1 MEGETPSLGDNT
13 FINLLIKISDSINN
27 GNFNV
32 AVILKSKSIK
42 DKKKSNYLNSFLEN
56 LQKRDYQ
63 KINSLLF
70 TDNGLNEGIVF
81 FKDKK
86 NRFKTA
92 VLVKK
97 KSLNKNLERGLKY
110 YKDFL
115 KEEGIDK
122 YFKVKGFSPSLA
134 GGKLLNSNK
143 KFIYIKN
150 EENWKTPFIVFS
162 YNDKNKLNSEIY
174 IFYTLGR
181 IISAAMGPF
190 FIDNKFFIIK
200 VKDRL
205 KEKYLFLENI
215 KIRLMGVFF
224 LKHLVEEDVLDK
236 KVQEIIPGL
245 FFRDISTKREVS
257 SFVKLYFKKNS
268 GNKRDEKTFFVNAK
282 KLLKTVLKI
291 EKKGDLETLRELIE
305 NPSDKK
311 NERN

>member
-1 MEGETPSLGDNT
+1 MEGETPSLRDNT

-97 KSLNKNLERGLKY
+97 KSLNKKLEKGLKY
-110 YKDFL
+110 FKDFL

-134 GGKLLNSNK
+134 GGELLNSNK

-150 EENWKTPFIVFS
+150 KENWKTPFIVFS
-162 YNDKNKLNSEIY
+162 YDDKNKLNSEIY
-174 IFYTLGR
+174 IFYTLGK

-205 KEKYLFLENI
+205 KDKYLFLENI
-215 KIRLMGVFF
+215 KIRLMGVLF
-224 LKHLVEEDVLDK
+224 LKYLVEEDILDK
-236 KVQEIIPGL
+236 KVQEIIPEL
-245 FFRDISTKREVS
+245 FFGEISINRQVS

-291 EKKGDLETLRELIE
+291 EKEGDLETLRELIE